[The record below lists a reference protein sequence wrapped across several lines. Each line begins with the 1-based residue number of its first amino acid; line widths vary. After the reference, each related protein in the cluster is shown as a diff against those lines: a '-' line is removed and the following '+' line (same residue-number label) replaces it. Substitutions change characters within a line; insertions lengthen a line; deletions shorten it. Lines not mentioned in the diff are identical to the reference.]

1 VGIPSGLNDVE
12 IAPHANSLA
21 DDAPK
26 EGCGTTGAGG
36 ANNGE
41 QQIHR
46 SSCRLALWKWTPEG
60 GCSLTAT
67 TASEPNEFIGAPGSH
82 RS

>member
-1 VGIPSGLNDVE
+1 MCIPSGLNDVE
-12 IAPHANSLA
+12 LAPHANSFA
-21 DDAPK
+21 DDVPNA
-26 EGCGTTGAGG
+26 GCGTTGAGG

-41 QQIHR
+41 QQTQR

-60 GCSLTAT
+60 GSRVPAS
-67 TASEPNEFIGAPGSH
+67 TASEPHEFIGAVGSH